1 MLTWE
6 EARTKVIRGVEP
18 LPPRRMAMENAVGL
32 SLAEN
37 LIALESMPPFDN
49 SAMDGFAV
57 RAADI
62 ESASEDHPVRLEV
75 IAERPAGTAT
85 PILVESGQAVRIMTG
100 APVPDGADTV
110 VMVESTNFWNPEAHR
125 ARPATDDDHHE
136 VEIRKAPAPGA
147 NVRRTGESVEAGAV
161 FLEAGTRIGGPEIG
175 LSLSVGVIEVAVHP
189 LPRVAVLS
197 TGDELV
203 PPGSTPGPGQI
214 RDSNRPSL
222 LATLGQYGFPTLDLG
237 LAADDPTVLESRI
250 RRGADEADFL
260 ITSGGVSVG
269 DADLTR
275 EVLARMGEVESYRVA
290 VKPGKPQ
297 LFGHIGSTPVFGLP
311 GNPVSSLVV
320 FDVFVLPALRKMAGR
335 RTLFQPLF
343 NASLGAP
350 LSRKS
355 GRLEFMRMRVHAED
369 GIWIAESTGPQGSGV
384 LSSMTNANAYAI
396 LPPHTDRL
404 DAGSSVLCMFRGTD

>member
-1 MLTWE
+1 MLSWE
-6 EARTKVIRGVEP
+6 EARAKVLRGIEP
-18 LPPRRMAMENAVGL
+18 LAPGRTPIENAVGL
-32 SLAEN
+32 ALGET
-37 LIALESMPPFDN
+37 LIAPLPMPPFDN

-62 ESASEDHPVRLEV
+62 ETVSKDHPVRLEV

-85 PILVESGQAVRIMTG
+85 PIRVEPGQAVRIMTG

-110 VMVESTNFWNPEAHR
+110 VMVEATNYWNPETHR
-125 ARPATDDDHHE
+125 ARPATDDDAHQ
-136 VEIRKAPAPGA
+136 VEIRQAPVPGA
-147 NVRRTGESVEAGAV
+147 NVRKTGESVKAGAT
-161 FLEAGTRIGGPEIG
+161 FLEAGTRIGGSELG
-175 LSLSVGVIEVAVHP
+175 LSLSVGVTEVSAHP

-203 PPGSTPGPGQI
+203 PPGSPLAPGQI
-214 RDSNRPSL
+214 PDSNRPAL
-222 LATLGQYGFPTLDLG
+222 LAILGQYGFPTLDLG
-237 LAADDPTVLESRI
+237 LAADDPTILESRI
-250 RRGADEADFL
+250 RKGADEADFL

-275 EVLARMGEVESYRVA
+275 EVLARVGNVESYRVA

-297 LFGHIGSTPVFGLP
+297 LFGHVGSTPVFGLP

-320 FDVFVLPALRKMAGR
+320 FDVFVLPALLKMAGR

-343 NASLGAP
+343 NATLATTV
-350 LSRKS
+350 SRKS
-355 GRLEFMRMRVHAED
+355 GRVEFMRVRVEPED
-369 GIWIAESTGPQGSGV
+369 GVWVARSTGPQGSGV

-396 LPPHTDRL
+396 LPTHADRL
-404 DAGSSVLCMFRGTD
+404 DAGASVTCMFRGMD